1 MTKAKDIINTLDELR
16 KPRTS
21 AELELA
27 AQEILTLH
35 KSSPHVDL
43 EYLTREYAAGTE
55 IDFEDLYD
63 VVQSLNME

>member
-1 MTKAKDIINTLDELR
+1 MNKAKEIINTLDELR
-16 KPRTS
+16 KPRIT

-35 KSSPHVDL
+35 RGSPNVDL

-55 IDFEDLYD
+55 ISFDDLYD
-63 VVQSLNME
+63 VVQSLSMG